1 MHVPALHVAHGVCY
15 AILAYDVG
23 LSIDLEAC
31 AQRITTITQ
40 RARISPK
47 HRTPPYFAYRLAPL
61 RLTQEAVAL
70 PFGDYGSST
79 SVDVFLYDFP
89 GALAPSMVSWHADAA
104 ASLTPQAP
112 GRRRG
117 GEKGLWNSYPPHT
130 WLRSPSFLRRLA
142 NVWYGMRVDRL
153 GRGHPGDSARA
164 SPQARRPRR
173 HLAAAASAG
182 KLGED
187 VLRLRPPARHRAGD
201 PL

>member
-47 HRTPPYFAYRLAPL
+47 HRTPLYFAYRLAPL

-79 SVDVFLYDFP
+79 SVDVVLYDFP
-89 GALAPSMVSWHADAA
+89 GALAPSMVS
-104 ASLTPQAP
+104 P
-112 GRRRG
+112 G
-117 GEKGLWNSYPPHT
+117 P
-130 WLRSPSFLRRLA
+130 
-142 NVWYGMRVDRL
+142 
-153 GRGHPGDSARA
+153 
-164 SPQARRPRR
+164 
-173 HLAAAASAG
+173 
-182 KLGED
+182 
-187 VLRLRPPARHRAGD
+187 LRPPASTPWKRW
-201 PL
+201 